1 MAWGDQNVTKL
12 QYLQNNTVPWG
23 PGGTPIQTQL
33 LQAGILRRLR
43 LLTQGTPV
51 FTAGGGTINADALGP
66 FNAYTNVQ
74 LLSNQQQP
82 VFNLS
87 GYGLALVNDLINGL
101 EMMGNTPDTELVAV
115 ASQTDTSYVFNGRQ
129 TTAGSAPANTNW
141 GFSLRG
147 PVAQRVSSLGGDIG
161 MIPLSTA
168 NVQLTLGFTPGSSSS
183 STPYKINVDGTSST
197 GTQPYYITGGTADS
211 VTLANPTMDIMRE
224 MYEAVESP
232 NDFPNYRWISQWVE
246 EFPQTYGTGGFVWR
260 QQQNA
265 GILARIMF
273 FVWDSTNSQGVRTSS
288 LLASNALNLSYDA
301 NIIKFSETGQEAL
314 FRQKEQLGRSMPQGV
329 FFYDLLGP
337 NLTWADVL
345 DSYEVPNITA
355 SMNFSTAIGAIS
367 TLPPK
372 VIRQTFMPIVFH

>member
-1 MAWGDQNVTKL
+1 MAWGDQNVSKL
-12 QYLQNNTVPWG
+12 QFLQNNTVAWG
-23 PGGTPIQTQL
+23 PGGTPIQTQI

-51 FTAGGGTINADALGP
+51 FTAGGGAINADPLGP
-66 FNAYTNVQ
+66 FNVYTNVQ

-115 ASQTDTSYVFNGRQ
+115 ASQTDTSYIFNGRQ
-129 TTAGSAPANTNW
+129 VAAGSAPANTNW
-141 GFSLRG
+141 GFSLRA

-168 NVQLTLGFTPGSSSS
+168 NVQLTLGFTPGSATSAS
-183 STPYKINVDGTSST
+183 PYKINTDGANPT
-197 GTQPYYITGGTADS
+197 GTQPYNVVGGTADS
-211 VTLANPTMDIMRE
+211 VTLASPTMDIMRE

-232 NDFPNYRWISQWVE
+232 NDFPNYRWISQWIE

-265 GILARIMF
+265 GILARLMF
-273 FVWDSTNSQGVRTSS
+273 FVWDSTNSQGVRTTN
-288 LLASNALNLSYDA
+288 LTGSNALQLQYDA
-301 NIIKFSETGQEAL
+301 QINKFVETGQEAL
-314 FRQKEQLGRSMPQGV
+314 FRQKEQLGRSMPQGT

>member
-12 QYLQNNTVPWG
+12 QYLVNNTVAWG
-23 PGGTPIQTQL
+23 PGGTPIQTQI

-43 LLTQGTPV
+43 LLTTGTPV
-51 FTAGGGTINADALGP
+51 FTAGGGAINPDPLGP
-66 FNAYTNVQ
+66 YNLYSNLQ

-82 VFNLS
+82 VFNVS
-87 GYGLALVNDLINGL
+87 GYGLSLINDFLYGV
-101 EMMGNTPDTELVAV
+101 EGSGNTPDTEIAAV
-115 ASQTDTSYVFNGRQ
+115 ANQTDQTWISNGRL
-129 TTAGSAPANTNW
+129 TTAGTLPANPNLV
-141 GFSLRG
+141 FSLRG

-168 NVQLTLGFTPGSSSS
+168 NVQLTLGFTPGSA
-183 STPYKINVDGTSST
+183 STASPYKINTDGALPT
-197 GTQPYYITGGTADS
+197 GTQPFNVVGGTADS
-211 VTLANPTMDIMRE
+211 VTLATPTLDILRE

-232 NDFPNYRWISQWVE
+232 ADFPNYRWISQWIE

-265 GILARIMF
+265 GILARLMF
-273 FVWDSTNSQGVRTSS
+273 YVWNSTTAQGIATAS
-288 LLASNALNLSYDA
+288 LAGTNALQLQYDA
-301 NIIKFSETGQEAL
+301 NIIKFQETGQEAL
-314 FRQKEQLGRSMPQGV
+314 YRMREQMGRSLPQGT
-329 FFYDLLGP
+329 FMYDLLGP

-355 SMNFSTAIGAIS
+355 AMNFSTAIGAIS

>member
-12 QYLQNNTVPWG
+12 QYLQNNTVAWG
-23 PGGTPIQTQL
+23 PGGTPVPTQI

-43 LLTQGTPV
+43 MITSGTPT
-51 FTAGGGTINADALGP
+51 FTAGGGTINPDPLGP
-66 FNAYTNVQ
+66 SNVYTNVQ

-87 GYGLALVNDLINGL
+87 GYGQSLVQDLLDGL
-101 EMMGNTPDTELVAV
+101 EGMGNSFDTQLVAL
-115 ASQTDTSYVFNGRQ
+115 ANQSDTSYIFNGRQ
-129 TTAGSAPANTNW
+129 TSAGSAPANTNW
-141 GFSLRG
+141 GFGLLG

-168 NVQLTLGFTPGSSSS
+168 NVQLTLSFTPGSASSGS
-183 STPYKINVDGTSST
+183 PYTISTNGANPT
-197 GTQPYYITGGTADS
+197 GTQPYNIVGGTTPS
-211 VTLANPTMDIMRE
+211 VTLASPTVDIVRE
-224 MYEAVESP
+224 MYEAVENP
-232 NDFPNYRWISQWVE
+232 ADFPNYRWISQWVE

-265 GILARIMF
+265 GILARWMS
-273 FVWDSTNSQGVRTSS
+273 FVWDSGANNGVNTNKMT
-288 LLASNALNLSYDA
+288 ATNALAMKYDA
-301 NIIKFSETGQEAL
+301 GIIKFSETGQEAL
-314 FRQKEQLGRSMPQGV
+314 IRQSRQAGRAMPQGV

-345 DSYEVPNITA
+345 DSYEVPNITVE
-355 SMNFSTAIGAIS
+355 MNFSTALGAIS